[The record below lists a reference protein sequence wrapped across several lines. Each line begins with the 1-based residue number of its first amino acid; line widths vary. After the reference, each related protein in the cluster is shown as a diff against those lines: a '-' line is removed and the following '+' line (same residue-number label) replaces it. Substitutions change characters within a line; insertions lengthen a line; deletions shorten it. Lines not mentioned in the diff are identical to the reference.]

1 MILGLQRHQRL
12 RAEPDRLIEQRDV
25 EIGDTDVAGKPVALG
40 LGQRR
45 HGFGER
51 NVRVRPVHHQQ
62 VDVIDPERG
71 RAYSHLWDGA
81 TVAIDLA
88 AREVVATWPNG
99 CGGSRGIALDAE
111 RGFLIAACQ
120 EGKLVL
126 LDLDRDGEKLA
137 EVWPVDG
144 SDVIDYDPDR
154 RHLYTSGQV
163 SASLAIVGV
172 SSAGHM
178 AVLGEDDAA
187 LGSHCVVGDGQGGV
201 YLCDP
206 DGGRIL
212 VRDDPF
218 DPITE

>member
-1 MILGLQRHQRL
+1 VCWMILGFGIARRL
-12 RAEPDRLIEQRDV
+12 
-25 EIGDTDVAGKPVALG
+25 PV
-40 LGQRR
+40 
-45 HGFGER
+45 
-51 NVRVRPVHHQQ
+51 
-62 VDVIDPERG
+62 
-71 RAYSHLWDGA
+71 WA
-81 TVAIDLA
+81 TVALA
-88 AREVVATWPNG
+88 LAFELLTLIVIRDN
-99 CGGSRGIALDAE
+99 L
-111 RGFLIAACQ
+111 FLN
-120 EGKLVL
+120 VL
-126 LDLDRDGEKLA
+126 ML
-137 EVWPVDG
+137 VWPVDG